1 MTKLAETLSKIEEQ
15 EEKLMLNALVRATDN
30 YHKNPTA
37 QALREYTAAKQ
48 AVADY
53 QRRKAA
59 AANPEEQRFAN
70 LLEVTA
76 YLRDT
81 GWKVGK
87 TKVYED
93 QGKIPRQPDGTYLK
107 KDIDKYAGMFL
118 RRLDGTDPDGDGE
131 DSLSAEKLRIE
142 IEIAREKA
150 EKLKR
155 ENAIERGL
163 YILRSKA
170 EREHAIRLAFL
181 VSELGANFMH
191 SRAVQIIDLV
201 QGNRDLAPE
210 LVAYWTEETA
220 AAFDYYS
227 RPMQFEAPIV
237 GEDTEET
244 TEQDQQE
251 SIDPA

>member
-1 MTKLAETLSKIEEQ
+1 MTQLTEALTKIEQQ
-15 EEKLMLNALVRATDN
+15 EEKLLLNALVRATDN

-59 AANPEEQRFAN
+59 AENPDEQRFTN

-76 YLRDT
+76 YLRES

-93 QGKIPRQPDGTYLK
+93 QGKIPRQTDGTYLR
-107 KDIDKYAGMFL
+107 KDVDKYAGMFL

-227 RPMQFEAPIV
+227 RPMQFEAPLI
-237 GEDTEET
+237 GEDPEEDEEDT
-244 TEQDQQE
+244 QQE
-251 SIDPA
+251 RTETA